1 LVIVGLYVP
10 ALAAVPRLRHKHI
23 LAGLLRL
30 IFKTWDPFVLPDDDD
45 WLN

>member
-1 LVIVGLYVP
+1 MIVRLYVP
-10 ALAAVPRLRHKHI
+10 AMAVVPRLRHKQI

-30 IFKTWDPFVLPDDDD
+30 IFKTGDPFVLPDDDD